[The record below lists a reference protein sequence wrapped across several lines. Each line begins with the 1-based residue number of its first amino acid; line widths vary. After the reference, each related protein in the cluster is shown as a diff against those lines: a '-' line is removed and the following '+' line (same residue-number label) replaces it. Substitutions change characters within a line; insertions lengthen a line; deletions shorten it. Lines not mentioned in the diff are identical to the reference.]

1 MSRKETTITGNN
13 GLEVAQLDVHGF
25 VEAVAAAESQRKNAT
40 SQQQKIRDA
49 ALRALEALGG
59 LTVQDD
65 ALVFEGEKFILPEMY
80 EGRPHKAVE
89 FLEDWIR
96 QQSKKHEISKSFP
109 FRPYDVAA
117 AFERTLRLVFG
128 TSGFGQSTMS
138 IFGPQP
144 PQLITVPI
152 STTET
157 IQVPWGR
164 VALPILDCVFG
175 VGFTYDDEQGAIGM
189 ITAEVPR
196 KYRQHIEG
204 FFVKLEEELRKN
216 SIYKGKA
223 IDGAE
228 HPNFINTNVDP
239 KRVVY
244 SEEVMLDAETHIW
257 LALRDPD
264 RLQANGLPVKRQILI
279 EGPFGT
285 GKTLLGLLTANE
297 ATKGGFTFIQVRPG
311 KDNLFHALK
320 TAQLYAPAVVW
331 FEDLDTKQEGDED
344 HISKLLDVLDGME
357 AKTGGGVIACF
368 TTNYVE
374 KIQKGVMRPGRL
386 DAVIHIGDLDAS
398 GFQRLVLA
406 HIPTNLLGDIDWEA
420 VTKAFAGFPPAFN
433 VEAINRAIRYM
444 LNRTR
449 GGSEEV
455 ITTTDLVS
463 AANGLRR
470 QLDLMQDAREGA
482 SEPQVGELI
491 VRDLSRGLKVD
502 ARTALGEVLDLIP
515 TPAE

>member
-1 MSRKETTITGNN
+1 MEI
-13 GLEVAQLDVHGF
+13 DVEGF
-25 VEAVAAAESQRKNAT
+25 VAAVAEAEQAKQRTT
-40 SQQQKIRDA
+40 SRQQQIKDA

-65 ALVFEGEKFILPEMY
+65 ALVFEGDKFILPDMY

-96 QQSKKHEISKSFP
+96 QQSKKHEISKVFP

-128 TSGFGQSTMS
+128 TSGFGQSTMTF
-138 IFGPQP
+138 FGPQP

-152 STTET
+152 STDES

-164 VALPILDCVFG
+164 VSLPILDCVFTVSHTSHPEHG
-175 VGFTYDDEQGAIGM
+175 VIGT
-189 ITAEVPR
+189 IEAEVPR

-223 IDGAE
+223 IDGAP
-228 HPNFINTNVDP
+228 HPNFISTKVDP
-239 KRVVY
+239 RRVVY
-244 SEEVMLDAETHIW
+244 SDDVMLDAETHIW
-257 LALRDPD
+257 LALRDPG
-264 RLQANGLPVKRQILI
+264 RLKANGLPVKRQVLV

-297 ATKGGFTFIQVRPG
+297 AIQGGFTFIQVRPG
-311 KDNLFHALK
+311 KDNLFDALK

-357 AKTGGGVIACF
+357 AKTGSVIACF
-368 TTNYVE
+368 TSNYVE

-398 GFQRLVLA
+398 GFKKLVLA
-406 HIPTNLLGDIDWEA
+406 HIPTNLIGDIDWDAITEA
-420 VTKAFAGFPPAFN
+420 FTGFPPAFN
-433 VEAINRAIRYM
+433 VEAIHRAIRYM

-449 GGSEEV
+449 GGTEEV
-455 ITTTDLVS
+455 IATEDLVA
-463 AANGLRR
+463 AANGLRH
-470 QLDLMQDAREGA
+470 QLDLMNGAKEGA

-491 VRDLSRGLKVD
+491 VRDLSRGLQVD
-502 ARTALGEVLDLIP
+502 ATGSLGEMLALVP
-515 TPAE
+515 VEKN

>member
-1 MSRKETTITGNN
+1 MKRKETTITGNN
-13 GLEVAQLDVHGF
+13 GLEVAQLDVQGF

-80 EGRPHKAVE
+80 EGRPQKAVE

-96 QQSKKHEISKSFP
+96 QQTKKHEISKEFP

-128 TSGFGQSTMS
+128 TSGFGQSTMT

-144 PQLITVPI
+144 PRLITVPI

-157 IQVPWGR
+157 IQVPWGK
-164 VALPILDCVFG
+164 VSLPILDCVFT
-175 VGFTYDDEQGAIGM
+175 VGWQPNDEFGNIGLV
-189 ITAEVPR
+189 TAEVPR

-228 HPNFINTNVDP
+228 HPNFISTKVDP

-244 SEEVMLDAETHIW
+244 SDDVLLDAETHIW
-257 LALRDPD
+257 LALREPD
-264 RLQANGLPVKRQILI
+264 RLKANGLPIKRQVLI

-285 GKTLLGLLTANE
+285 GKTLLGLLTAQE
-297 ATKGGFTFIQVRPG
+297 AIAGGFTFIQVRPG
-311 KDNLFHALK
+311 KDNLFEALK
-320 TAQLYAPAVVW
+320 TAQLYAPALVW
-331 FEDLDTKQEGDED
+331 FEDLDTKQQGDED

-357 AKTGGGVIACF
+357 AKTGSVIACF
-368 TTNYVE
+368 TTNYVQ

-398 GFQRLVLA
+398 GFKKLVLA
-406 HIPTNLLGDIDWEA
+406 HIPTNLLGDIDWDA
-420 VTKAFAGFPPAFN
+420 VTEAFAGFPPAFN

-449 GGSEEV
+449 GGQEEV
-455 ITTTDLVS
+455 IATSDLVS
-463 AANGLRR
+463 AAHGLRR
-470 QLDLMQDAREGA
+470 QLELMNGAQEGA
-482 SEPQVGELI
+482 NEPQVGELI

-502 ARTALGEVLDLIP
+502 ARGSLGEVLDLIP
-515 TPAE
+515 TPGE